1 MEINKSITGKTKL
14 IGLIGN
20 PIEHTISPQL
30 HNTISGMLDIK
41 LTYVPFRVNPEDL
54 EYAVKGLKALN
65 FLGFN
70 VTVPY
75 KKDVMKYLDENT
87 REALLMGAVNTV
99 KNIDGTLYGYNTDAE
114 GFSRSFKE
122 EAGTGFRDKTVL
134 LIGAGGA
141 ARSIAV
147 KIAFEGAKKL
157 YIANRTLKKAQE
169 LASLINENV
178 KYLASSLSYEDKDF
192 FDIFYKSDIII
203 NTTSAGMYP
212 NISESPVDLNTC
224 RFNSN
229 QIVYDVIYNPLKTRF
244 LSEAEK
250 NGCKIINGLG
260 MLLYQGIAA
269 YEIWTGVK
277 LPEDFVRDLCNLF
290 KSEFLA

>member
-1 MEINKSITGKTKL
+1 
-14 IGLIGN
+14 
-20 PIEHTISPQL
+20 
-30 HNTISGMLDIK
+30 
-41 LTYVPFRVNPEDL
+41 
-54 EYAVKGLKALN
+54 
-65 FLGFN
+65 
-70 VTVPY
+70 
-75 KKDVMKYLDENT
+75 
-87 REALLMGAVNTV
+87 
-99 KNIDGTLYGYNTDAE
+99 
-114 GFSRSFKE
+114 
-122 EAGTGFRDKTVL
+122 
-134 LIGAGGA
+134 
-141 ARSIAV
+141 
-147 KIAFEGAKKL
+147 
-157 YIANRTLKKAQE
+157 
-169 LASLINENV
+169 
-178 KYLASSLSYEDKDF
+178 
-192 FDIFYKSDIII
+192 
-203 NTTSAGMYP
+203 MYP